1 MFGAAAGFLRLPYP
15 EKVPGA
21 VEPVGEPSF
30 RIETEH
36 EESIM
41 MKPSPLLSLVLL
53 PALCPWGIS
62 GGSDESGDRGAAGKG
77 RFRVVHQGFEAFS
90 KGEFEHA
97 GQNIYVSRGGRIQLI
112 HRWDLNNDGYY
123 EFVFSNT
130 HNVMV
135 GGVDALGYLQTGRGF
150 RSAISPVHR
159 SIALY
164 DLWLQEEK
172 SRDRVVRFPVERPGA
187 VRFHDLDRDGWTD
200 VLFASSGAG
209 DTVSTDSLVY
219 WGDATGYRTLR
230 RVALPTVGARDLAVG
245 DLNRDGYTDIVF
257 ANSGSSKPPKINE
270 GSYIYWGSGDRYG
283 THHRSAVPTRS
294 AVGCA
299 LGDVNGDGHLDLIFA
314 TSEQDGGG
322 LWLYPGSPQGPDLKS
337 PVQVPVPDLQSVRVG
352 EVEGLG
358 GVVLALS
365 RKHLRLFAW
374 DSGRLEEKKTLALGG
389 ARAVLADL
397 DLDRRTDLVVASGDR
412 SAVLWGKSD
421 WSTEE
426 ALWLPT
432 LEATDVAVADLNGD
446 GRPEIAFANQLQ
458 GTHGDLDVDSYV
470 YWGEPWGY
478 GPESRT
484 DLQTFG
490 ATAVAAGDIDR
501 DGRLDLLFGNSGSG
515 IQGGKGEEIYVYWG
529 RPHRGYSPAAMTAY
543 PCVMGMATL
552 MADLDDDDHAE
563 LLVANSGRHY
573 SGEAGASYIYR
584 GGPAGPALQGRLE
597 VPAQEVGSW
606 SVADLNRDGF
616 LDVLACDFDSLAIAW
631 GSATGVSTDPQ
642 RVEGV
647 AKATQNCRLVDYNR
661 DGWLDVLVADV
672 QGLRSRVL
680 LGDGRGFSLDR
691 SAWLEAAYV
700 ANSEF
705 ADLDGDGWLD
715 MMLTRSY
722 NSLDRNDSW
731 VRVYPGGPDGFAP
744 THRFEFATS
753 GAFDL
758 AVADLDR
765 DGDLDIAVSQYASR
779 DRRNLPVYLFWNDG
793 AGRFSSGRRTDLP
806 AESSSGLLAADF
818 DEDGLPDLL
827 VFNHKTT
834 YKEDNHT
841 NESFV
846 YWGSPRGY
854 HTRNRSYLPAHGPHF
869 MQNVDIGNLSSREA
883 AESYLSAP
891 IELTPRS
898 RKLVLSFQA
907 ETPLNSE
914 VSFGVRAAATPDGLA
929 DAGWRELGPGGG
941 FTTGKGDRWLQYR
954 ATLKA
959 GRGHAT
965 PYLTRVAIEAVAS
978 GERRVES
985 EE

>member
-1 MFGAAAGFLRLPYP
+1 
-15 EKVPGA
+15 
-21 VEPVGEPSF
+21 
-30 RIETEH
+30 
-36 EESIM
+36 M
-41 MKPSPLLSLVLL
+41 MKSSVFLSLVVVL
-53 PALCPWGIS
+53 ALCPWRVS
-62 GGSDESGDRGAAGKG
+62 GGSDESGAGGAAGKG
-77 RFRVVHQGFEAFS
+77 RFRVVHEGFETFS

-97 GQNIYVSRGGRIQLI
+97 GQNIYVSRGGRIQFI
-112 HRWDLNNDGYY
+112 HRWDLNNDGYF

-130 HNVMV
+130 HNVML

-172 SRDRVVRFPVERPGA
+172 SRDWVVRFPVERPGA

-200 VLFASSGAG
+200 ILFASSGTG
-209 DTVSTDSLVY
+209 DTVATDSLIY
-219 WGDATGYRTLR
+219 WGGSTGYQTRKQ
-230 RVALPTVGARDLAVG
+230 VGLPTVGARDLAVG

-257 ANSGSSKPPKINE
+257 ANSGSRKPPQVNE
-270 GSYIYWGSGDRYG
+270 GSYIYWGSSDRYG
-283 THHRSAVPTRS
+283 THHRSTVPTRS

-314 TSEQDGGG
+314 TSEPDRGG
-322 LWLYPGSPQGPDLKS
+322 LQLYPGSPQGPDLKAL
-337 PVQVPVPDLQSVRVG
+337 VKVPVPDLQSVRVG
-352 EVEGLG
+352 DVKGLG
-358 GVVLALS
+358 RVVLALS
-365 RKHLRLFAW
+365 KNHLRLFAW
-374 DSGRLEEKKTLALGG
+374 DSGGLVERKTLALGG
-389 ARAVLADL
+389 ARAVPADL
-397 DLDRRTDLVVASGDR
+397 DRDGRTDLVVASGDR
-412 SAVLWGKSD
+412 SAVLWGKSG
-421 WSTEE
+421 WSTDG

-432 LEATDVAVADLNGD
+432 LEATDVTVADLNGD
-446 GRPEIAFANQLQ
+446 GRPEIAFANQRQ
-458 GTHGDLDVDSYV
+458 GTHGDLDVTSYV

-515 IQGGKGEEIYVYWG
+515 IQGGQGEEIYVYWG

-573 SGEAGASYIYR
+573 SGEAGASYIYP
-584 GGPAGPALQGRLE
+584 GGPSGPTLNRLE
-597 VPAQEVGSW
+597 IPAQEVGSW

-616 LDVLACDFDSLAIAW
+616 LDALACDFDSLAIVW
-631 GSATGVSTDPQ
+631 GSSSGVSTAPQ
-642 RVEGV
+642 RIEGV
-647 AKATQNCRLVDYNR
+647 AKASQNCRLVDFNR

-680 LGDGRGFSLDR
+680 LGDRRGFSLDR
-691 SAWLEAAYV
+691 SAWVEAAYA
-700 ANSEF
+700 ANIEF

-722 NSLDRNDSW
+722 NSMDRNDSW
-731 VRVYPGGPDGFAP
+731 IRIYPGGPDGFAR
-744 THRFEFATS
+744 THRSEFPTS

-793 AGRFSSGRRTDLP
+793 AGEFSSGRRTDLP
-806 AESSSGLLAADF
+806 AESASGLLAADF
-818 DEDGLPDLL
+818 DEDGHRDLL

-846 YWGSPRGY
+846 YWGSPRGFN
-854 HTRNRSYLPAHGPHF
+854 TRNRSYLPAHGPHF

-883 AESYLSAP
+883 TESYLSTP
-891 IELTPRS
+891 IAVTRRS
-898 RKLVLSFQA
+898 AKLVLSFQA
-907 ETPLNSE
+907 ETPLGSE
-914 VSFGVRAAATPDGLA
+914 VSFEVRTAETSAGLA
-929 DAGWRELGPGGG
+929 GAGWRELGPGGG
-941 FTTGKGDRWLQYR
+941 FAVGKEDRWLQYR

-959 GRGHAT
+959 GRGYAT
-965 PYLTRVAIEAVAS
+965 PYLTRVSIESAA
-978 GERRVES
+978 R

>member
-1 MFGAAAGFLRLPYP
+1 MR
-15 EKVPGA
+15 
-21 VEPVGEPSF
+21 
-30 RIETEH
+30 
-36 EESIM
+36 
-41 MKPSPLLSLVLL
+41 KPLVMISLVVLL
-53 PALCPWGIS
+53 ALSPPGTA
-62 GGSDESGDRGAAGKG
+62 GGPDESGDTVIAGKG

-97 GQNIYVSRGGRIQLI
+97 GQNIYVSRSGRIQLI

-130 HNVMV
+130 HNVML

-172 SRDRVVRFPVERPGA
+172 SRDWVVRFPVERPSA
-187 VRFHDLDRDGWTD
+187 VQFHDLDRDGSMD
-200 VLFASSGAG
+200 ILFASSGAG

-219 WGDATGYRTLR
+219 WGDPTGYRTRR
-230 RVALPTVGARDLAVG
+230 RVKLPTVGARDLAVG

-257 ANSGSSKPPKINE
+257 ANTGSRKPPKIGE
-270 GSYIYWGSGDRYG
+270 GSYIYWGSSDRYG
-283 THHRSAVPTRS
+283 THHRSVVPTRS
-294 AVGCA
+294 AIGCA
-299 LGDVNGDGHLDLIFA
+299 LGDVNGNGHPDLIFA
-314 TSEQDGGG
+314 TSEQGRGG
-322 LWLYPGSPQGPDLKS
+322 LWLYPGSPEGPDLKS
-337 PVQVPVPDLQSVRVG
+337 VVKVSVPDLQSVRVG
-352 EVEGLG
+352 DVEGLG
-358 GVVLALS
+358 KVVLALS
-365 RKHLRLFAW
+365 KKRLRLFSW
-374 DSGRLEEKKTLALGG
+374 DAEGLVEKKTLALGG
-389 ARAVLADL
+389 ARAVMADL
-397 DLDRRTDLVVASGDR
+397 DRDGRTDLVIASGDR
-412 SAVLWGKSD
+412 SVVLWGKSG
-421 WSTEE
+421 WSTDD
-426 ALWLPT
+426 AVWLPT

-446 GRPEIAFANQLQ
+446 DRPEIAFANQLL
-458 GTHGDLDVDSYV
+458 GTHGDLDVASYV
-470 YWGEPWGY
+470 YWGESWGY

-501 DGRLDLLFGNSGSG
+501 DGRPDLLFGNSGSG

-529 RPHRGYSPAAMTAY
+529 RPHRGYSPAALSAY

-573 SGEAGASYIYR
+573 SGKPGASYIYR
-584 GGPAGPALQGRLE
+584 GGSSGPSLEGRLE
-597 VPAQEVGSW
+597 IPAQEVGSW

-616 LDVLACDFDSLAIAW
+616 LDALACDFDSLAIAW

-642 RVEGV
+642 RVDGV
-647 AKATQNCRLVDYNR
+647 AKASQNCRLVDFNR

-672 QGLRSRVL
+672 QGSRSRVL
-680 LGDGRGFSLDR
+680 LGDGQGFSLDR
-691 SAWLEAAYV
+691 SAWVEAAFV

-722 NSLDRNDSW
+722 NAFDRNDSW
-731 VRVYPGGPDGFAP
+731 IRIYPGSPEGFAQ
-744 THRFEFATS
+744 THRFEFSTA
-753 GAFDL
+753 GAFDM
-758 AVADLDR
+758 AVADLDS
-765 DGDLDIAVSQYASR
+765 DGDLDVAVSQYASR

-793 AGRFSSGRRTDLP
+793 SGQFSSGRRTDLP
-806 AESSSGLLAADF
+806 AESASGLLAADF
-818 DEDGLPDLL
+818 DEDGHRDLL

-834 YKEDNHT
+834 YKEDNHS

-869 MQNVDIGNLSSREA
+869 MQNVDIGNLSSRRAE
-883 AESYLSAP
+883 ESYLSAP
-891 IELTPRS
+891 IEVTARPA
-898 RKLVLSFQA
+898 KLVLSFQA
-907 ETPLNSE
+907 ETPLGSA
-914 VSFGVRAAATPDGLA
+914 VSFAVRTAGTSAALA
-929 DAGWRELGPGGG
+929 QAGWREPGPGGELAVR
-941 FTTGKGDRWLQYR
+941 KEDRWLQYR

-965 PYLTRVAIEAVAS
+965 PYLTRVAVEAVA
-978 GERRVES
+978 E
-985 EE
+985 

>member
-1 MFGAAAGFLRLPYP
+1 
-15 EKVPGA
+15 
-21 VEPVGEPSF
+21 
-30 RIETEH
+30 
-36 EESIM
+36 M
-41 MKPSPLLSLVLL
+41 MKPSVLLSLVVLL
-53 PALCPWGIS
+53 ALLLQGAA
-62 GGSDESGDRGAAGKG
+62 GTLDESGDGAAAAGG
-77 RFRVVHQGFEAFS
+77 GFRVVHEGFEAFS
-90 KGEFEHA
+90 RGEFEHA

-130 HNVMV
+130 HNVML
-135 GGVDALGYLQTGRGF
+135 GGVDALGYLQTARGF
-150 RSAISPVHR
+150 RSAVSPVHR

-187 VRFHDLDRDGWTD
+187 VQFHDLDRDGWTD
-200 VLFASSGAG
+200 ILFASSGAG

-230 RVALPTVGARDLAVG
+230 RVELPTVGARDLAVG

-257 ANSGSSKPPKINE
+257 ANSGSRKPLKTGE
-270 GSYIYWGSGDRYG
+270 GSYIYWGSSDRYG
-283 THHRSAVPTRS
+283 IHHRSVVPTRS
-294 AVGCA
+294 AIGCA
-299 LGDVNGDGHLDLIFA
+299 LGDLNGDGHLDLIFA
-314 TSEQDGGG
+314 TSEQGRGG
-322 LWLYPGSPQGPDLKS
+322 LWFFAGSPEGPDLEAVVK
-337 PVQVPVPDLQSVRVG
+337 VPVDDLQSVRVG
-352 EVEGLG
+352 SGDGLG
-358 GVVLALS
+358 RVVLALS
-365 RKHLRLFAW
+365 KKSLRLFAW
-374 DSGRLEEKKTLALGG
+374 DSGSLVEKKTVSLGG
-389 ARAVLADL
+389 ARAVMADL
-397 DLDRRTDLVVASGDR
+397 DQDRRADLVVASGDR
-412 SAVLWGKSD
+412 SAVLWGKSG
-421 WSTEE
+421 WSPDS

-432 LEATDVAVADLNGD
+432 LAATDVTVADLNGD
-446 GRPEIAFANQLQ
+446 DRPDIAFANQLQ
-458 GTHGDLDVDSYV
+458 GTHGDLDVASYV
-470 YWGEPWGY
+470 YWGESWGY

-501 DGRLDLLFGNSGSG
+501 DGRPDLLFGNSGSG

-573 SGEAGASYIYR
+573 SGKPGASYIYR
-584 GGPAGPALQGRLE
+584 GGSSGPALEGRLDI
-597 VPAQEVGSW
+597 PAQEVGSW

-616 LDVLACDFDSLAIAW
+616 LDALACDFDTLAIAW
-631 GSATGVSTDPQ
+631 GSAAGFSTDPQ

-647 AKATQNCRLVDYNR
+647 AKATQNCRLVDFNR

-672 QGLRSRVL
+672 QGARSRVL
-680 LGDGRGFSLDR
+680 LGDGQGFSLDR
-691 SAWLEAAYV
+691 SAWVEAAFV

-722 NSLDRNDSW
+722 NSFDRNDSW
-731 VRVYPGGPDGFAP
+731 IRIYPGGPEGFAQ
-744 THRFEFATS
+744 THRFEFATA
-753 GAFDL
+753 GAFDM
-758 AVADLDR
+758 AVADLDS

-793 AGRFSSGRRTDLP
+793 GGRFSSGRRTDLP

-818 DEDGLPDLL
+818 DEDGHPDLL

-834 YKEDNHT
+834 YKEDNHS

-846 YWGSPRGY
+846 YWGSPQGY

-869 MQNVDIGNLSSREA
+869 MQNVDIGNLSSRRAE
-883 AESYLSAP
+883 ESYLSVP
-891 IELTPRS
+891 IEVTPRPA
-898 RKLVLSFQA
+898 KLVLSFQA
-907 ETPLNSE
+907 DTPLGSK
-914 VSFGVRAAATPDGLA
+914 VSVAVRTAGTSAELAKAA
-929 DAGWRELGPGGG
+929 WREPGPGGE
-941 FTTGKGDRWLQYR
+941 FTVPKEDRWLQYR

-965 PYLTRVAIEAVAS
+965 PYLTRVAIEAV
-978 GERRVES
+978 GE
-985 EE
+985 

>member
-1 MFGAAAGFLRLPYP
+1 MGSIREPSYGIELEREVQVMTKSTFLPGLVVVLLALFLQGADGSGDADAAGN
-15 EKVPGA
+15 
-21 VEPVGEPSF
+21 
-30 RIETEH
+30 
-36 EESIM
+36 
-41 MKPSPLLSLVLL
+41 
-53 PALCPWGIS
+53 
-62 GGSDESGDRGAAGKG
+62 G
-77 RFRVVHQGFEAFS
+77 RFQVVHQGFEAFS
-90 KGEFEHA
+90 RGEFEHA

-112 HRWDLNNDGYY
+112 HRWDLNNDGFY

-172 SRDRVVRFPVERPGA
+172 SRDWVVRFPVERPAA

-200 VLFASSGAG
+200 ILFASSGAG

-219 WGDATGYRTLR
+219 WGDATGYRTRR

-245 DLNRDGYTDIVF
+245 DLNGDGYTEIVF
-257 ANSGSSKPPKINE
+257 ANSGSRKPSQDEE

-283 THHRSAVPTRS
+283 THHRSLAPTRS
-294 AVGCA
+294 AIGCA
-299 LGDVNGDGHLDLIFA
+299 LGDVNGNGHPDLIFA
-314 TSEQDGGG
+314 TAEQGGGG
-322 LWLYPGSPQGPDLKS
+322 LWFFPGSPEGPDLEAVVK
-337 PVQVPVPDLQSVRVG
+337 VPVNNLQSVRVG
-352 EVEGLG
+352 DLEGLG
-358 GVVLALS
+358 RVVLALS
-365 RKHLRLFAW
+365 KKHLRLFAW
-374 DSGRLEEKKTLALGG
+374 ASGSLVEKKAIPLGG
-389 ARAVLADL
+389 ARAVAADL
-397 DLDRRTDLVVASGDR
+397 DGDGRTDLVVAGGDR
-412 SAVLWGKSD
+412 SAILWGKSG
-421 WSTEE
+421 WSTDG

-458 GTHGDLDVDSYV
+458 GTHGDLDVASYV

-478 GPESRT
+478 GPASRT

-501 DGRLDLLFGNSGSG
+501 DGRLDLVFGNSGSG
-515 IQGGKGEEIYVYWG
+515 IQGGRDEEIYVYWG

-573 SGEAGASYIYR
+573 SGQPGASYVYR
-584 GGPAGPALQGRLE
+584 GGPAGPALEDRLE
-597 VPAQEVGSW
+597 IPAQEVGSW

-616 LDVLACDFDSLAIAW
+616 LDALACDFDSLAIAW
-631 GSATGVSTDPQ
+631 GSAEGVSTDPQ

-647 AKATQNCRLVDYNR
+647 AKASQNCRLLDFNR

-672 QGLRSRVL
+672 QGERSRVL
-680 LGDGRGFSLDR
+680 LGDGRGFSLER
-691 SAWLEAAYV
+691 SAWVEAAYV

-722 NSLDRNDSW
+722 NAFDRNDSW
-731 VRVYPGGPDGFAP
+731 LRIYPGGPDGFAQ
-744 THRFEFATS
+744 THRFEFPTS
-753 GAFDL
+753 GAFDV

-793 AGRFSSGRRTDLP
+793 AGHFSSGRRTDLP
-806 AESSSGLLAADF
+806 AESASGLLAADF
-818 DEDGLPDLL
+818 DEDGHPDLL

-834 YKEDNHT
+834 YKEDNHS

-846 YWGSPRGY
+846 YWGSERGY

-869 MQNVDIGNLSSREA
+869 MQNVDIGNLSSRKA
-883 AESYLSAP
+883 GESYHSVP
-891 IELTPRS
+891 IELNPKPAR
-898 RKLVLSFQA
+898 LALSFQA
-907 ETPLNSE
+907 ETPRDSE
-914 VSFGVRAAATPDGLA
+914 VSLAVRTAATSAGLA
-929 DAGWRELGPGGG
+929 QAGWREPGPGGE
-941 FTTGKGDRWLQYR
+941 FAVREKDRWLQYR

-965 PYLTRVAIEAVAS
+965 PYLTGVT
-978 GERRVES
+978 VES
-985 EE
+985 VGE

>member
-1 MFGAAAGFLRLPYP
+1 MR
-15 EKVPGA
+15 
-21 VEPVGEPSF
+21 
-30 RIETEH
+30 
-36 EESIM
+36 
-41 MKPSPLLSLVLL
+41 KPLVMISLVVLL
-53 PALCPWGIS
+53 ALSPPGTA
-62 GGSDESGDRGAAGKG
+62 GGSDESGDTVIAGKG

-97 GQNIYVSRGGRIQLI
+97 GQNIYVSRSGRIQLI

-130 HNVMV
+130 HNVML

-172 SRDRVVRFPVERPGA
+172 SRDWVVRFPVERPSA
-187 VRFHDLDRDGWTD
+187 VQFHDLDRDGSMD
-200 VLFASSGAG
+200 ILFASSGAG

-219 WGDATGYRTLR
+219 WGDPTGYRTRR
-230 RVALPTVGARDLAVG
+230 RVKLPTVGARDLAVG

-257 ANSGSSKPPKINE
+257 ANTGSRKPPKIGE
-270 GSYIYWGSGDRYG
+270 GSYIYWGSSDRYG
-283 THHRSAVPTRS
+283 THHRSVVPTRS
-294 AVGCA
+294 AIGCA
-299 LGDVNGDGHLDLIFA
+299 LGDVNGDGHPDLIFA
-314 TSEQDGGG
+314 TSEQGRGG
-322 LWLYPGSPQGPDLKS
+322 LWLYPGSPEGPDLESVVKVS
-337 PVQVPVPDLQSVRVG
+337 VPDLQSVRVG
-352 EVEGLG
+352 DVEGLG
-358 GVVLALS
+358 KVVLALS
-365 RKHLRLFAW
+365 KKRLRLFSW
-374 DSGRLEEKKTLALGG
+374 DAGGLVEKKTLALGG
-389 ARAVLADL
+389 ARAVMADL
-397 DLDRRTDLVVASGDR
+397 DRDGRTDLVIASGDR
-412 SAVLWGKSD
+412 SVVLWGKSG
-421 WSTEE
+421 WSTDD
-426 ALWLPT
+426 AVWLPT

-446 GRPEIAFANQLQ
+446 DRPEIAFANQLL
-458 GTHGDLDVDSYV
+458 GTHGDLDVASYV
-470 YWGEPWGY
+470 YWGESWGY

-501 DGRLDLLFGNSGSG
+501 DGRPDLLFGNSGSG

-529 RPHRGYSPAAMTAY
+529 RPHRGYSPAALSAY

-573 SGEAGASYIYR
+573 SGKPGASYIYR
-584 GGPAGPALQGRLE
+584 GGSSGPSLEGRLE
-597 VPAQEVGSW
+597 IPAQEVGSW

-616 LDVLACDFDSLAIAW
+616 LDALACDFDSLAIAW

-642 RVEGV
+642 RVDGV
-647 AKATQNCRLVDYNR
+647 AKASQNCRLVDFNR

-672 QGLRSRVL
+672 QGSRSRVL
-680 LGDGRGFSLDR
+680 LGDGQGFSLDR
-691 SAWLEAAYV
+691 SAWVEAAFV

-722 NSLDRNDSW
+722 NAFDRNDSW
-731 VRVYPGGPDGFAP
+731 IRIYPGSPEGFAQ
-744 THRFEFATS
+744 THRFEFSTA
-753 GAFDL
+753 GAFDM
-758 AVADLDR
+758 AVADLDS
-765 DGDLDIAVSQYASR
+765 DGDLDVAVSQYASR

-793 AGRFSSGRRTDLP
+793 SGQFSSGRRTDLP

-818 DEDGLPDLL
+818 DEDGHRDLL

-834 YKEDNHT
+834 YKEDNHS

-869 MQNVDIGNLSSREA
+869 MQNVDIGNLSSRRA
-883 AESYLSAP
+883 DESYLSAP
-891 IELTPRS
+891 IEVTARPAT
-898 RKLVLSFQA
+898 LVLSFQA
-907 ETPLNSE
+907 ETPLGSA
-914 VSFGVRAAATPDGLA
+914 VSFAVRTAGTSAALA
-929 DAGWRELGPGGG
+929 QAGWREPGPGGELAVR
-941 FTTGKGDRWLQYR
+941 KEDRWLQYR

-959 GRGHAT
+959 GRGYAT
-965 PYLTRVAIEAVAS
+965 PYLTRVAVEAVA
-978 GERRVES
+978 E
-985 EE
+985 

>member
-1 MFGAAAGFLRLPYP
+1 
-15 EKVPGA
+15 
-21 VEPVGEPSF
+21 
-30 RIETEH
+30 
-36 EESIM
+36 M
-41 MKPSPLLSLVLL
+41 MKPSVLLSLVVLL
-53 PALCPWGIS
+53 AFLLQGAA
-62 GGSDESGDRGAAGKG
+62 GTLDESGDGAAAAGG
-77 RFRVVHQGFEAFS
+77 GFRVVHEGFEAFS
-90 KGEFEHA
+90 RGEFEHA

-130 HNVMV
+130 HNVML
-135 GGVDALGYLQTGRGF
+135 GGVDALGYLQTARGF
-150 RSAISPVHR
+150 RSAVSPVHR

-187 VRFHDLDRDGWTD
+187 VQFHDLDRDGWTD
-200 VLFASSGAG
+200 ILFASSGAG

-230 RVALPTVGARDLAVG
+230 RVELPTVGARDLAVG

-257 ANSGSSKPPKINE
+257 ANSGSRKPLNTGE
-270 GSYIYWGSGDRYG
+270 GSYIYWGSSDRYG
-283 THHRSAVPTRS
+283 IHHRSVVPTRS
-294 AVGCA
+294 AIGCA
-299 LGDVNGDGHLDLIFA
+299 LGDLNGDGHLDLIFA
-314 TSEQDGGG
+314 TSEQGRGG
-322 LWLYPGSPQGPDLKS
+322 LWFFPGSPEGPDLEAVVK
-337 PVQVPVPDLQSVRVG
+337 VPVDDLQSVRVG
-352 EVEGLG
+352 SADGLG
-358 GVVLALS
+358 RVVLALS
-365 RKHLRLFAW
+365 KKSLRLFAW
-374 DSGRLEEKKTLALGG
+374 DSGSLVEKKTVSLGG
-389 ARAVLADL
+389 ARAVMADL
-397 DLDRRTDLVVASGDR
+397 DQDRRADLVVASGDR
-412 SAVLWGKSD
+412 SAVLWGKSG
-421 WSTEE
+421 WSTDG

-432 LEATDVAVADLNGD
+432 LEATDVTVADLNGD
-446 GRPEIAFANQLQ
+446 DRPDIAFANQLQ
-458 GTHGDLDVDSYV
+458 GTHGDLDVASYV
-470 YWGEPWGY
+470 YWGESWGY

-490 ATAVAAGDIDR
+490 ATAVAVGDIDR
-501 DGRLDLLFGNSGSG
+501 DGRPDLLFGNSGSG

-573 SGEAGASYIYR
+573 SGKPGASYIYR
-584 GGPAGPALQGRLE
+584 GGSSGPALEGRLDIS
-597 VPAQEVGSW
+597 AQEVGSW

-616 LDVLACDFDSLAIAW
+616 LDALACDFDTLAIAW
-631 GSATGVSTDPQ
+631 GSAAGFSTDPQ

-647 AKATQNCRLVDYNR
+647 AKATQNCRLVDFNR

-672 QGLRSRVL
+672 QGARSRVL

-691 SAWLEAAYV
+691 SAWVEAAFV

-722 NSLDRNDSW
+722 NSFDRNDSW
-731 VRVYPGGPDGFAP
+731 IRIYPGGPEGFAQ
-744 THRFEFATS
+744 THRFEFATA
-753 GAFDL
+753 GAFDM
-758 AVADLDR
+758 AVADLDS

-793 AGRFSSGRRTDLP
+793 GGRFSSGRRTDLP

-818 DEDGLPDLL
+818 DEDGHPDLL

-834 YKEDNHT
+834 YKEDNHS

-846 YWGSPRGY
+846 YWGSSQGY

-869 MQNVDIGNLSSREA
+869 MQNVDIGNLSSRRAE
-883 AESYLSAP
+883 ESYLSVP
-891 IELTPRS
+891 IEVTPRPA
-898 RKLVLSFQA
+898 KLVLSFQA
-907 ETPLNSE
+907 NTPLGSK
-914 VSFGVRAAATPDGLA
+914 VSFAVRTAGSSAELAKAA
-929 DAGWRELGPGGG
+929 WREPGPGGE
-941 FTTGKGDRWLQYR
+941 FAVRKDDRWLQYR

-965 PYLTRVAIEAVAS
+965 PYLTRVAVEAV
-978 GERRVES
+978 GE
-985 EE
+985 

>member
-1 MFGAAAGFLRLPYP
+1 
-15 EKVPGA
+15 
-21 VEPVGEPSF
+21 
-30 RIETEH
+30 
-36 EESIM
+36 M
-41 MKPSPLLSLVLL
+41 MKPLVMISLVVLL
-53 PALCPWGIS
+53 ALSPRGTA
-62 GGSDESGDRGAAGKG
+62 GGPDESGDTVIAGKG
-77 RFRVVHQGFEAFS
+77 LFKVVHQGFEAFS

-130 HNVMV
+130 HNVML

-172 SRDRVVRFPVERPGA
+172 SRDWVVRFPVERPSA
-187 VRFHDLDRDGWTD
+187 VQFHDLDRDGSMD
-200 VLFASSGAG
+200 ILFASSGAG
-209 DTVSTDSLVY
+209 DTVSTDSLIY
-219 WGDATGYRTLR
+219 WGDPTGYRTRR
-230 RVALPTVGARDLAVG
+230 RVELPTVGARDLAVG

-257 ANSGSSKPPKINE
+257 ANSGSRKPPKINE

-283 THHRSAVPTRS
+283 THHRSVVPTRS
-294 AVGCA
+294 AIGCA
-299 LGDVNGDGHLDLIFA
+299 LGEVNGDGHPDLIFA
-314 TSEQDGGG
+314 TSEQGRGG
-322 LWLYPGSPQGPDLKS
+322 LWFYPGSPEGPDLEAVVKVS
-337 PVQVPVPDLQSVRVG
+337 VPDLQSVRVG
-352 EVEGLG
+352 DVDGLG
-358 GVVLALS
+358 KVVLALS
-365 RKHLRLFAW
+365 KKRLRLFSW
-374 DSGRLEEKKTLALGG
+374 DAGGLVEKKTLALGG
-389 ARAVLADL
+389 ARAVMADL
-397 DLDRRTDLVVASGDR
+397 DRDGRTDLVIASGDR
-412 SAVLWGKSD
+412 SVVLWGKSG
-421 WSTEE
+421 WSTDA

-432 LEATDVAVADLNGD
+432 LKATDVAVADLNGD
-446 GRPEIAFANQLQ
+446 DRPEIAFANQLQ
-458 GTHGDLDVDSYV
+458 GTHGDLDVASYV
-470 YWGEPWGY
+470 YWGESWGY
-478 GPESRT
+478 GTESRT

-501 DGRLDLLFGNSGSG
+501 DGRSDLLFGNSGSG

-529 RPHRGYSPAAMTAY
+529 RPHRGYNPAAMTAY

-573 SGEAGASYIYR
+573 SGKPGASYIYR
-584 GGPAGPALQGRLE
+584 GGSSGPSLEGRLE
-597 VPAQEVGSW
+597 IPAQEVGSW

-616 LDVLACDFDSLAIAW
+616 LDALACDFDSLAIAW

-642 RVEGV
+642 RVDGV
-647 AKATQNCRLVDYNR
+647 AKASQNCRLVDFNR

-672 QGLRSRVL
+672 QGSRSRVL
-680 LGDGRGFSLDR
+680 LGDGQGFSLDR
-691 SAWLEAAYV
+691 SAWVEAAFV

-722 NSLDRNDSW
+722 NSFDRNDSW
-731 VRVYPGGPDGFAP
+731 IRIYPGSPDGFAQ
-744 THRFEFATS
+744 THRFEFPTA
-753 GAFDL
+753 GAFDM
-758 AVADLDR
+758 AVADLDS
-765 DGDLDIAVSQYASR
+765 DGDLDVAVSQYASR

-793 AGRFSSGRRTDLP
+793 SGQFSSGRRTDLP

-818 DEDGLPDLL
+818 DEDGHRDLL

-834 YKEDNHT
+834 YKEDNHS

-869 MQNVDIGNLSSREA
+869 MQNVDIGNLSSRKA
-883 AESYLSAP
+883 GESYLSVP
-891 IELTPRS
+891 IELSPKPAT
-898 RKLVLSFQA
+898 LVLSFQA
-907 ETPLNSE
+907 ETPLDSE
-914 VSFGVRAAATPDGLA
+914 VSFAVRTAGTSAALA
-929 DAGWRELGPGGG
+929 QAGWREPGPGGELAVR
-941 FTTGKGDRWLQYR
+941 KEDRWLQYR

-965 PYLTRVAIEAVAS
+965 PYLTRVAVEAVA
-978 GERRVES
+978 E
-985 EE
+985 

>member
-1 MFGAAAGFLRLPYP
+1 
-15 EKVPGA
+15 
-21 VEPVGEPSF
+21 
-30 RIETEH
+30 
-36 EESIM
+36 M
-41 MKPSPLLSLVLL
+41 MKPSVLLSLVVLL
-53 PALCPWGIS
+53 ALLLQGAA
-62 GGSDESGDRGAAGKG
+62 GTLDESGDGAAAAGG
-77 RFRVVHQGFEAFS
+77 RFRVVHEGFEAFS
-90 KGEFEHA
+90 GGEFEHA

-130 HNVMV
+130 HNVML
-135 GGVDALGYLQTGRGF
+135 GGVDALGYLQTARGF
-150 RSAISPVHR
+150 RSAVSPVHR

-187 VRFHDLDRDGWTD
+187 VQFHDLDRDGWTD
-200 VLFASSGAG
+200 ILFASSGAG

-230 RVALPTVGARDLAVG
+230 RVELPTVGARDLAVG

-257 ANSGSSKPPKINE
+257 ANSGSRKPLSTGE
-270 GSYIYWGSGDRYG
+270 GSYIYWGSSDRYG
-283 THHRSAVPTRS
+283 IHHRSVVPTRS
-294 AVGCA
+294 AIGCA
-299 LGDVNGDGHLDLIFA
+299 LGDLNGDGHLDLIFA
-314 TSEQDGGG
+314 TSEQGRGG
-322 LWLYPGSPQGPDLKS
+322 LWFFPGSPEGPDLEAVVK
-337 PVQVPVPDLQSVRVG
+337 VPVDDLQSVRVG
-352 EVEGLG
+352 SADGLG
-358 GVVLALS
+358 RVVLALS
-365 RKHLRLFAW
+365 KKSLRLFAW
-374 DSGRLEEKKTLALGG
+374 DSGSLVEKKTVSLGG
-389 ARAVLADL
+389 ARAVMADL
-397 DLDRRTDLVVASGDR
+397 DQDRRADLVVASGDR
-412 SAVLWGKSD
+412 SAVLWGKSG
-421 WSTEE
+421 WSTDG

-432 LEATDVAVADLNGD
+432 LEATDVTVADLNGD
-446 GRPEIAFANQLQ
+446 DRPDIAFANQLQ
-458 GTHGDLDVDSYV
+458 GTHGDLDVASYV
-470 YWGEPWGY
+470 YWGESWGY

-490 ATAVAAGDIDR
+490 ATAVAVGDIDR
-501 DGRLDLLFGNSGSG
+501 DGRPDLLFGNSGSG

-573 SGEAGASYIYR
+573 SGKPGASYIYR
-584 GGPAGPALQGRLE
+584 GGSSGPALEGRLDIS
-597 VPAQEVGSW
+597 AQEVGSW

-616 LDVLACDFDSLAIAW
+616 LDALACDFDTLAIAW
-631 GSATGVSTDPQ
+631 GSAAGFSTDPQ

-647 AKATQNCRLVDYNR
+647 AKTTQNCRLVDFNR

-672 QGLRSRVL
+672 QGVRSRVL
-680 LGDGRGFSLDR
+680 LGDGQGFSLDR
-691 SAWLEAAYV
+691 SAWVEAAFV

-722 NSLDRNDSW
+722 NSFDRNDSW
-731 VRVYPGGPDGFAP
+731 IRIYPGGPEGFAQ
-744 THRFEFATS
+744 THRFEFATA
-753 GAFDL
+753 GAFDM
-758 AVADLDR
+758 AVADLDS

-793 AGRFSSGRRTDLP
+793 GGRFSSGRRTDLP

-818 DEDGLPDLL
+818 DEDGHPDLL

-834 YKEDNHT
+834 YKEDNHS

-846 YWGSPRGY
+846 YWGSAQGY

-869 MQNVDIGNLSSREA
+869 MQNVDIGNLSSRRAE
-883 AESYLSAP
+883 ESYLSVP
-891 IELTPRS
+891 IEVPPRS
-898 RKLVLSFQA
+898 ARLVLSFQA
-907 ETPLNSE
+907 DTPLGSR
-914 VSFGVRAAATPDGLA
+914 VSVAVRTAGTSAELAKAAWRKPGP
-929 DAGWRELGPGGG
+929 AGEFAVR
-941 FTTGKGDRWLQYR
+941 KDDRWLQYR

-965 PYLTRVAIEAVAS
+965 PYLTRVAVEAV
-978 GERRVES
+978 GE
-985 EE
+985 

>member
-1 MFGAAAGFLRLPYP
+1 MTKPTVLPGL
-15 EKVPGA
+15 VVVLLA
-21 VEPVGEPSF
+21 
-30 RIETEH
+30 
-36 EESIM
+36 
-41 MKPSPLLSLVLL
+41 LSLQGT
-53 PALCPWGIS
+53 AGGANES
-62 GGSDESGDRGAAGKG
+62 GGGALPGEG
-77 RFRVVHQGFEAFS
+77 RFRVVHEGFEAFS
-90 KGEFEHA
+90 RGEFEHA

-130 HNVMV
+130 HNVML

-187 VRFHDLDRDGWTD
+187 VQFQDLDRDGWTD
-200 VLFASSGAG
+200 ILFASSGAG

-230 RVALPTVGARDLAVG
+230 RVELPTVGARDLAVG
-245 DLNRDGYTDIVF
+245 DLNGDGYTDIVF
-257 ANSGSSKPPKINE
+257 ANSGSRKPPKTGE
-270 GSYIYWGSGDRYG
+270 GSYIYWGSSDRYG
-283 THHRSAVPTRS
+283 IHHRSVVPTRS

-299 LGDVNGDGHLDLIFA
+299 LGDLNGDGHPDLIFA
-314 TSEQDGGG
+314 TSEQGGGG
-322 LWLYPGSPQGPDLKS
+322 LWFFAGSPEGPDLEAVVK
-337 PVQVPVPDLQSVRVG
+337 VPVDDLKSVRIG
-352 EVEGLG
+352 NAEGLG
-358 GVVLALS
+358 RVVLALS
-365 RKHLRLFAW
+365 GKSLRLFAW
-374 DSGRLEEKKTLALGG
+374 DSGSLVEKKAIPLGG
-389 ARAVLADL
+389 SRAVMADL
-397 DLDRRTDLVVASGDR
+397 DQDRRADLVVASGDR
-412 SAVLWGKSD
+412 SAVLWGKSG
-421 WSTEE
+421 WSIDE

-446 GRPEIAFANQLQ
+446 DRPDVAFANQLQ
-458 GTHGDLDVDSYV
+458 GSHGDLDVSSYV
-470 YWGEPWGY
+470 YWGESWGY

-515 IQGGKGEEIYVYWG
+515 IQGGRGEEIYVYWG

-552 MADLDDDDHAE
+552 MADLDDDDHPE

-573 SGEAGASYIYR
+573 SGKPGASYIYR
-584 GGPAGPALQGRLE
+584 GGSAGPALEGRLDI
-597 VPAQEVGSW
+597 PAQEVGSW

-616 LDVLACDFDSLAIAW
+616 LDALACDFDTLAIAW
-631 GSATGVSTDPQ
+631 GSAAGFSTDPQ

-647 AKATQNCRLVDYNR
+647 AKATQNCRLVDFNR

-672 QGLRSRVL
+672 QGARSRVL
-680 LGDGRGFSLDR
+680 LGDGQGFSLDR
-691 SAWLEAAYV
+691 SAWVEAAFV

-722 NSLDRNDSW
+722 NSFDRNDSW
-731 VRVYPGGPDGFAP
+731 IRIYPGGPEGFAQ
-744 THRFEFATS
+744 THRFEFATA
-753 GAFDL
+753 GAFDM
-758 AVADLDR
+758 AVADLDS

-793 AGRFSSGRRTDLP
+793 GGRFSSGRRTDLP

-818 DEDGLPDLL
+818 DEDGHPDLL

-834 YKEDNHT
+834 YKEDNHS

-846 YWGSPRGY
+846 YWGSPQGY

-869 MQNVDIGNLSSREA
+869 MQNVDIGNLSSRRAE
-883 AESYLSAP
+883 ESYLSVP
-891 IELTPRS
+891 IEVTPRPA
-898 RKLVLSFQA
+898 KLALSFQA
-907 ETPLNSE
+907 ETPLGSK
-914 VSFGVRAAATPDGLA
+914 VSFAVRTAGSSAELAKAA
-929 DAGWRELGPGGG
+929 WREPGPGGE
-941 FTTGKGDRWLQYR
+941 FAVRKDDRWLQYR
-954 ATLKA
+954 ATLEA

-965 PYLTRVAIEAVAS
+965 PYLTRVAVEAV
-978 GERRVES
+978 GE
-985 EE
+985 

>member
-1 MFGAAAGFLRLPYP
+1 
-15 EKVPGA
+15 
-21 VEPVGEPSF
+21 
-30 RIETEH
+30 
-36 EESIM
+36 M
-41 MKPSPLLSLVLL
+41 MKPLVMLSLVVLL
-53 PALCPWGIS
+53 AVSPRGMA
-62 GGSDESGDRGAAGKG
+62 GGPDESGDTGAAGNGGFK
-77 RFRVVHQGFEAFS
+77 VVHQGFEAFS
-90 KGEFEHA
+90 KGEFENA
-97 GQNIYVSRGGRIQLI
+97 GQNIYVSRGGRVQLI

-135 GGVDALGYLQTGRGF
+135 GGVDALGYLQTRRGF

-172 SRDRVVRFPVERPGA
+172 SRDWVVRFPVERPAA
-187 VRFHDLDRDGWTD
+187 VQFHDLDRDGSTD
-200 VLFASSGAG
+200 ILFASSGAG
-209 DTVSTDSLVY
+209 DTVSTDSLIY
-219 WGDATGYRTLR
+219 WGDPTGYRTRR
-230 RVALPTVGARDLAVG
+230 RVGLPTVGARDLAVG

-257 ANSGSSKPPKINE
+257 ANSGSRKPPKINE

-283 THHRSAVPTRS
+283 THHRSVVPTRS
-294 AVGCA
+294 AIGCA
-299 LGDVNGDGHLDLIFA
+299 LGEVNGDDYPDLIFA
-314 TSEQDGGG
+314 TSEQGRGE
-322 LWLYPGSPQGPDLKS
+322 LWFYPGSPEGPDLEAVVKVS
-337 PVQVPVPDLQSVRVG
+337 VSELQSVRVG
-352 EVEGLG
+352 DVEGLG
-358 GVVLALS
+358 RVVLALS
-365 RKHLRLFAW
+365 KKHLRLFSW
-374 DSGRLEEKKTLALGG
+374 DAGGLVEKRTLALGG

-397 DLDRRTDLVVASGDR
+397 DRDGRTDLVVASGDR
-412 SAVLWGKSD
+412 SAVLWGKSG
-421 WSTEE
+421 WSTDV

-446 GRPEIAFANQLQ
+446 GRSEIVFANQLQ
-458 GTHGDLDVDSYV
+458 GTHGDLDIASYV

-478 GPESRT
+478 GPDSRT

-501 DGRLDLLFGNSGSG
+501 DGRPDLLFGNSGSG

-529 RPHRGYSPAAMTAY
+529 RPHRGYGPAAMTAY

-573 SGEAGASYIYR
+573 SGQAGASYIYR
-584 GGPAGPALQGRLE
+584 GGPAGPALEDRLE

-631 GSATGVSTDPQ
+631 GSAAGVSTDPQ

-647 AKATQNCRLVDYNR
+647 AKSSQNCRLVDFNR
-661 DGWLDVLVADV
+661 DGRLDVLVADV
-672 QGLRSRVL
+672 QGSRSRVL

-691 SAWLEAAYV
+691 SAWVEAAYV

-722 NSLDRNDSW
+722 NSFDRNDSW
-731 VRVYPGGPDGFAP
+731 IRIYPGSAEGFAQ
-744 THRFEFATS
+744 THRFEFLTA
-753 GAFDL
+753 GAFDM

-793 AGRFSSGRRTDLP
+793 AGQFSSERRTDLP

-818 DEDGLPDLL
+818 DEDGHPDLL

-834 YKEDNHT
+834 YKEDNHS

-869 MQNVDIGNLSSREA
+869 MQNVDIGNLSSRKA
-883 AESYLSAP
+883 GESYRSVP
-891 IELTPRS
+891 IELTARPA
-898 RKLVLSFQA
+898 KLVLSFQA
-907 ETPLNSE
+907 ETPLGSE
-914 VSFGVRAAATPDGLA
+914 VRFEVRTASTSAALA
-929 DAGWRELGPGGG
+929 QASWRELGPGGEL
-941 FTTGKGDRWLQYR
+941 TVRKEDRWLQYR

-959 GRGHAT
+959 GRGYAT
-965 PYLTRVAIEAVAS
+965 PYLTRVAVEAVAS
-978 GERRVES
+978 GE
-985 EE
+985 

>member
-1 MFGAAAGFLRLPYP
+1 
-15 EKVPGA
+15 
-21 VEPVGEPSF
+21 
-30 RIETEH
+30 
-36 EESIM
+36 M
-41 MKPSPLLSLVLL
+41 MKPSVLLSLVVLL
-53 PALCPWGIS
+53 ALLLQGAA
-62 GGSDESGDRGAAGKG
+62 GKLDESGDGGAAADG
-77 RFRVVHQGFEAFS
+77 RFRVVHEGFEAFS
-90 KGEFEHA
+90 RGGFEHA

-130 HNVMV
+130 HNVML
-135 GGVDALGYLQTGRGF
+135 GGVDALGYLQTARGF

-187 VRFHDLDRDGWTD
+187 VQFHDLDRDGWTD
-200 VLFASSGAG
+200 ILFASSGAG

-230 RVALPTVGARDLAVG
+230 RVELPTVGARDLAVG

-257 ANSGSSKPPKINE
+257 ANSGSQKPPKTGE
-270 GSYIYWGSGDRYG
+270 GSYIYWGSSDRYG
-283 THHRSAVPTRS
+283 THRRSVVPTRS
-294 AVGCA
+294 AIGCS
-299 LGDVNGDGHLDLIFA
+299 LGELNGDGHPDLIFA
-314 TSEQDGGG
+314 TSEQGRGG
-322 LWLYPGSPQGPDLKS
+322 LWFFPGSPEGPDLEA
-337 PVQVPVPDLQSVRVG
+337 PVKVPVDDLQSVRVG
-352 EVEGLG
+352 NVEGLG
-358 GVVLALS
+358 RVVLALS
-365 RKHLRLFAW
+365 RKSLRLFAW
-374 DSGRLEEKKTLALGG
+374 DSGSLAEKKTIPLGG
-389 ARAVLADL
+389 SRAVMADL
-397 DLDRRTDLVVASGDR
+397 DQDQRADLVVAGGDR

-421 WSTEE
+421 WSTDS

-432 LEATDVAVADLNGD
+432 LAATDVVVADLNGD
-446 GRPEIAFANQLQ
+446 DRPEIAFANQFQ
-458 GTHGDLDVDSYV
+458 GSHGDLDVSSYV
-470 YWGEPWGY
+470 YWGESWGY

-515 IQGGKGEEIYVYWG
+515 IQGGRGEEVYVYWG

-573 SGEAGASYIYR
+573 SGQPGASYIYR
-584 GGPAGPALQGRLE
+584 GGSSGPALEGRLE
-597 VPAQEVGSW
+597 IPAQEVGSW

-616 LDVLACDFDSLAIAW
+616 LDALACDFDSLAIAW
-631 GSATGVSTDPQ
+631 GSAAGFSTDPQ

-647 AKATQNCRLVDYNR
+647 AKASQNCRLVDFNR

-672 QGLRSRVL
+672 QGSRSRVL
-680 LGDGRGFSLDR
+680 LGGGQGFSPDR
-691 SAWLEAAYV
+691 SAWVEVAFV

-722 NSLDRNDSW
+722 NAFDRNDSW
-731 VRVYPGGPDGFAP
+731 IRIYPGGPEGFAQ
-744 THRFEFATS
+744 THRFEFATA
-753 GAFDL
+753 GAFDM
-758 AVADLDR
+758 AVADLDS

-793 AGRFSSGRRTDLP
+793 GGRFSSGRRTDLP

-818 DEDGLPDLL
+818 DEDGHPDLL

-834 YKEDNHT
+834 YKEDNHS

-869 MQNVDIGNLSSREA
+869 MQNVDIGNLSSRRAE
-883 AESYLSAP
+883 ESYLSVP
-891 IELTPRS
+891 IEVTPRPA
-898 RKLVLSFQA
+898 KLVLSFQA
-907 ETPLNSE
+907 ETPLGSK
-914 VSFGVRAAATPDGLA
+914 VSFAVRTAGTSAELAKAA
-929 DAGWRELGPGGG
+929 WRELGPGGE
-941 FTTGKGDRWLQYR
+941 FTVRKEDRWLQYR

-959 GRGHAT
+959 GRGYAT
-965 PYLTRVAIEAVAS
+965 PYLTRVAVEAV
-978 GERRVES
+978 GE
-985 EE
+985 

>member
-1 MFGAAAGFLRLPYP
+1 MGTAGGLSPPAQPGDHRF
-15 EKVPGA
+15 KVPGE
-21 VEPVGEPSF
+21 VESAGKPAF
-30 RIETEH
+30 RIELEH
-36 EESIM
+36 EVLVM
-41 MKPSPLLSLVLL
+41 MKPRVLL
-53 PALCPWGIS
+53 GLFALLALSVPGMA
-62 GGSDESGDRGAAGKG
+62 GGSDESGDSGATGKG
-77 RFRVVHQGFEAFS
+77 RFRVVHEGFEVFS

-172 SRDRVVRFPVERPGA
+172 SRDSVVRFPVERPGA
-187 VRFHDLDRDGWTD
+187 VQFEDLDRDGWTD
-200 VLFASSGAG
+200 ILFASSGAG
-209 DTVSTDSLVY
+209 DTVSTDSLIY
-219 WGDATGYRTLR
+219 WGGLAGYRTQK

-257 ANSGSSKPPKINE
+257 ANSGSRKPPNFDE
-270 GSYIYWGSGDRYG
+270 GSYIYWGSSDRYG
-283 THHRSAVPTRS
+283 THHRSILPTRS
-294 AVGCA
+294 AIGCA
-299 LGDVNGDGHLDLIFA
+299 LGDLNGNGHLDLIFA
-314 TSEQDGGG
+314 VSKQGRGG
-322 LWLYPGSPQGPDLKS
+322 LWIYPGSPEGPDPEGVVK
-337 PVQVPVPDLQSVRVG
+337 VPVADLQSVRVG
-352 EVEGLG
+352 EADGLG
-358 GVVLALS
+358 KVVLALS
-365 RKHLRLFAW
+365 RKSLRLFVW
-374 DSGRLEEKKTLALGG
+374 DSGRLVEKKTLALGG

-421 WSTEE
+421 WSTD
-426 ALWLPT
+426 AVLWLPT
-432 LEATDVAVADLNGD
+432 LGAADVAVADLNRD
-446 GRPEIAFANQLQ
+446 GRPDIAFANQLQ
-458 GTHGDLDVDSYV
+458 GTHGDLDVSSYV

-490 ATAVAAGDIDR
+490 ATAVAAGDINR

-515 IQGGKGEEIYVYWG
+515 VQGGRGEEVYVYWG

-573 SGEAGASYIYR
+573 SGRPGASYIYR
-584 GGPAGPALQGRLE
+584 GGPSGPTLEDRLE

-616 LDVLACDFDSLAIAW
+616 LDALACDFDSLVIAW
-631 GSATGVSTDPQ
+631 GSAAGVSTDPQ

-647 AKATQNCRLVDYNR
+647 AKASQNCRLIDFNG

-672 QGLRSRVL
+672 QGARSRVL
-680 LGDGRGFSLDR
+680 LGDGQGFSLDR
-691 SAWLEAAYV
+691 SAWVEAAFV

-705 ADLDGDGWLD
+705 ADLDRDGWLD
-715 MMLTRSY
+715 MMLSRSY

-731 VRVYPGGPDGFAP
+731 IRIYPGGPDGFAR
-744 THRFEFATS
+744 THQSEFPTS

-779 DRRNLPVYLFWNDG
+779 DRRNLPVYLFWNQG
-793 AGRFSSGRRTDLP
+793 GGQFSSGRRTDLP

-818 DEDGLPDLL
+818 DEDGHQDLL

-834 YKEDNHT
+834 YKEDNHS

-846 YWGSPRGY
+846 YWGSPQGY
-854 HTRNRSYLPAHGPHF
+854 DTRNRSYLPAHGPHF
-869 MQNVDIGNLSSREA
+869 MQNVDIGNLSSRKAE
-883 AESYLSAP
+883 ESYLSVP
-891 IELTPRS
+891 IEVTPQPA
-898 RKLVLSFQA
+898 KLALSFEA
-907 ETPLNSE
+907 ETPRRSE
-914 VSFGVRAAATPDGLA
+914 VSFGVRTAGTSAALA
-929 DAGWRELGPGGG
+929 EAGWRELGPGGE
-941 FTTGKGDRWLQYR
+941 FSFRPEDRWLQYR
-954 ATLKA
+954 ARLIA
-959 GRGHAT
+959 GRGYAT
-965 PYLTRVAIEAVAS
+965 PYLTRVAIEAM
-978 GERRVES
+978 GE
-985 EE
+985 

>member
-1 MFGAAAGFLRLPYP
+1 
-15 EKVPGA
+15 
-21 VEPVGEPSF
+21 
-30 RIETEH
+30 
-36 EESIM
+36 M
-41 MKPSPLLSLVLL
+41 MKPSVLLSLVVLL
-53 PALCPWGIS
+53 ALLLQGAA
-62 GGSDESGDRGAAGKG
+62 GTLDESGDGAAAAGG
-77 RFRVVHQGFEAFS
+77 GFRVVHEGFEAFS
-90 KGEFEHA
+90 RGEFEHA

-130 HNVMV
+130 HNVML
-135 GGVDALGYLQTGRGF
+135 GGVDALGYLQTARGF
-150 RSAISPVHR
+150 RSAVSPVHR

-187 VRFHDLDRDGWTD
+187 VQFHDLDRDGWTD
-200 VLFASSGAG
+200 ILFASSGAG

-230 RVALPTVGARDLAVG
+230 RVELPTVGARDLAVG

-257 ANSGSSKPPKINE
+257 ANSGSRKPLKTGE
-270 GSYIYWGSGDRYG
+270 GSYIYWGSSDRYG
-283 THHRSAVPTRS
+283 IHHRSVVPTRS
-294 AVGCA
+294 AIGCA
-299 LGDVNGDGHLDLIFA
+299 LGDLNGDGHLDLIFA
-314 TSEQDGGG
+314 TSEQGRGG
-322 LWLYPGSPQGPDLKS
+322 LWFFAGSPEGPDLEAVVK
-337 PVQVPVPDLQSVRVG
+337 VPVDDLQSVRVG
-352 EVEGLG
+352 SADGLG
-358 GVVLALS
+358 RVVLALS
-365 RKHLRLFAW
+365 KKSLRLFAW
-374 DSGRLEEKKTLALGG
+374 DSGSLVEKKTVSLGG
-389 ARAVLADL
+389 ARAVMADL
-397 DLDRRTDLVVASGDR
+397 DQDRRADLVVASGDR

-421 WSTEE
+421 WSPDS

-432 LEATDVAVADLNGD
+432 LAATDVTVADLNGD
-446 GRPEIAFANQLQ
+446 DRPDIAFANQLQ
-458 GTHGDLDVDSYV
+458 GTHGDLDVASYV
-470 YWGEPWGY
+470 YWGESWGY

-501 DGRLDLLFGNSGSG
+501 DGRPDLLFGNSGSG

-573 SGEAGASYIYR
+573 SGKPGASYIYR
-584 GGPAGPALQGRLE
+584 GGSSGPALEGRLDI
-597 VPAQEVGSW
+597 PAQEVGSW

-616 LDVLACDFDSLAIAW
+616 LDALACDFDTLAIAW
-631 GSATGVSTDPQ
+631 GSAAGFSTDPQ

-647 AKATQNCRLVDYNR
+647 AKATQNCRLVDSNR

-672 QGLRSRVL
+672 QGARSRVL
-680 LGDGRGFSLDR
+680 LGDGQGFSLDR
-691 SAWLEAAYV
+691 SAWVEAAFV

-722 NSLDRNDSW
+722 NSFDRNDSW
-731 VRVYPGGPDGFAP
+731 IRIYPGGPEGFAQ
-744 THRFEFATS
+744 THRFEFATA
-753 GAFDL
+753 GAFDM
-758 AVADLDR
+758 AVADLDS

-793 AGRFSSGRRTDLP
+793 GGRFSSGRRTDLP

-818 DEDGLPDLL
+818 DEDGHPDLL

-834 YKEDNHT
+834 YKEDNHS

-846 YWGSPRGY
+846 YWGSPQGY

-869 MQNVDIGNLSSREA
+869 MQNVDIGNLSSRRAE
-883 AESYLSAP
+883 ESYLSVP
-891 IELTPRS
+891 IEVTPRPA
-898 RKLVLSFQA
+898 KLVLSFQA
-907 ETPLNSE
+907 DTPLGSK
-914 VSFGVRAAATPDGLA
+914 VSVAVRTAGSSAELAKAA
-929 DAGWRELGPGGG
+929 WREPGPGGE
-941 FTTGKGDRWLQYR
+941 FAVRKDDRWLQYR
-954 ATLKA
+954 ATLEA
-959 GRGHAT
+959 GRGYAT
-965 PYLTRVAIEAVAS
+965 PYLTRVAIEAV
-978 GERRVES
+978 GE
-985 EE
+985 

>member
-1 MFGAAAGFLRLPYP
+1 MFGACGRVVLQARPQTFLFKIP
-15 EKVPGA
+15 VA
-21 VEPVGEPSF
+21 VESMRERSLGIEPEREVSV
-30 RIETEH
+30 
-36 EESIM
+36 M
-41 MKPSPLLSLVLL
+41 MKPLVVLGLVVLL
-53 PALCPWGIS
+53 ALSPRGAA
-62 GGSDESGDRGAAGKG
+62 GGADESGGAGAAGKG
-77 RFRVVHQGFEAFS
+77 RFKVVHQGFEAFS

-97 GQNIYVSRGGRIQLI
+97 GQNIYVSRGGRIQLV

-172 SRDRVVRFPVERPGA
+172 SRDWVVRFPVERPGA

-200 VLFASSGAG
+200 ILFASSGAG
-209 DTVSTDSLVY
+209 DTVSTDSLIY
-219 WGDATGYRTLR
+219 WGGSTGYRTRR
-230 RVALPTVGARDLAVG
+230 RVELPTVGARDLAVG

-257 ANSGSSKPPKINE
+257 ANSGSSKPPKIDQ
-270 GSYIYWGSGDRYG
+270 GSYIYWGSSDRYG
-283 THHRSAVPTRS
+283 THHRSAVPAGS

-299 LGDVNGDGHLDLIFA
+299 LGEVNGDGHPDLIFA
-314 TSEQDGGG
+314 TSEPGRGG
-322 LWLYPGSPQGPDLKS
+322 LQLYPGSPQGPDLKAV
-337 PVQVPVPDLQSVRVG
+337 VQVPVPDLQSVRVG
-352 EVEGLG
+352 DVEGLG
-358 GVVLALS
+358 KVVLALS
-365 RKHLRLFAW
+365 RKHLRLFSW
-374 DSGRLEEKKTLALGG
+374 DEGGLVEKKTIALGG
-389 ARAVLADL
+389 ARAVPADL

-421 WSTEE
+421 WSTDA

-446 GRPEIAFANQLQ
+446 GRPDIAFANQLR
-458 GTHGDLDVDSYV
+458 GTHGDLDVASYV
-470 YWGEPWGY
+470 YWGESWGY
-478 GPESRT
+478 GPASRT

-501 DGRLDLLFGNSGSG
+501 DGRPDLLFGNSGSG
-515 IQGGKGEEIYVYWG
+515 IQGGRGEEIYVYWG

-584 GGPAGPALQGRLE
+584 GGPSGPVRENRLE
-597 VPAQEVGSW
+597 IPAQEVGSW

-616 LDVLACDFDSLAIAW
+616 LDALACDFDSLVIAW
-631 GSATGVSTDPQ
+631 GSAAGVSTDPQ
-642 RVEGV
+642 RIEGV
-647 AKATQNCRLVDYNR
+647 AKASQNCRLVDFNR

-691 SAWLEAAYV
+691 SAWVEASYV

-731 VRVYPGGPDGFAP
+731 VRIYPGGPDGFAQ
-744 THRFEFATS
+744 THRFEFPTS

-758 AVADLDR
+758 AVADLDL
-765 DGDLDIAVSQYASR
+765 DGDLDFAVSQYASR

-818 DEDGLPDLL
+818 DEDGHPDLL

-834 YKEDNHT
+834 YKEDNHS

-869 MQNVDIGNLSSREA
+869 MQNVDIGNLSSRKA
-883 AESYLSAP
+883 GESYLSVP
-891 IELTPRS
+891 IELTRRPAR
-898 RKLVLSFQA
+898 LVLSFQA
-907 ETPLNSE
+907 ETRLGSE
-914 VSFGVRAAATPDGLA
+914 VSLAVRTAATSAALA
-929 DAGWRELGPGGG
+929 QAGWREPGPGGEFSVRKEDG
-941 FTTGKGDRWLQYR
+941 WLQYR

-965 PYLTRVAIEAVAS
+965 PYLTRVAVEA
-978 GERRVES
+978 S

>member
-1 MFGAAAGFLRLPYP
+1 
-15 EKVPGA
+15 
-21 VEPVGEPSF
+21 
-30 RIETEH
+30 
-36 EESIM
+36 M
-41 MKPSPLLSLVLL
+41 MKPSVLLSLVVLL
-53 PALCPWGIS
+53 ALLLQGAA
-62 GGSDESGDRGAAGKG
+62 GTLDESGDGAAAAGG
-77 RFRVVHQGFEAFS
+77 GFRVVHEGFEAFS
-90 KGEFEHA
+90 RGEFEHA

-130 HNVMV
+130 HNVML
-135 GGVDALGYLQTGRGF
+135 GGVDALGYLQTARGF
-150 RSAISPVHR
+150 RSAVSPVHR

-187 VRFHDLDRDGWTD
+187 VQFHDLDRDGWTD
-200 VLFASSGAG
+200 ILFASSGAG

-230 RVALPTVGARDLAVG
+230 RVELPTVGARDLAVG

-257 ANSGSSKPPKINE
+257 ANSGSRKPLKTGE
-270 GSYIYWGSGDRYG
+270 GSYIYWGSSDRYG
-283 THHRSAVPTRS
+283 IHHRSVVPTRS
-294 AVGCA
+294 AIGCA
-299 LGDVNGDGHLDLIFA
+299 LGDLNGDGHLDLIFA
-314 TSEQDGGG
+314 TSEQGRGG
-322 LWLYPGSPQGPDLKS
+322 LWFFAGSPDGPDLEALVK
-337 PVQVPVPDLQSVRVG
+337 VPVDDLQSVRVG
-352 EVEGLG
+352 SADGLG
-358 GVVLALS
+358 RVVLALS
-365 RKHLRLFAW
+365 KKSLRLFAW
-374 DSGRLEEKKTLALGG
+374 DSGSLVEKKTVSLGG
-389 ARAVLADL
+389 ARAVMADL
-397 DLDRRTDLVVASGDR
+397 DQDRRADLVVASGDR
-412 SAVLWGKSD
+412 SAVLWGKSG
-421 WSTEE
+421 WSPDS

-432 LEATDVAVADLNGD
+432 LAATDVTVADLNGD
-446 GRPEIAFANQLQ
+446 DRPDIAFANQLQ
-458 GTHGDLDVDSYV
+458 GTHGDLDVASYV
-470 YWGEPWGY
+470 YWGESWGY

-501 DGRLDLLFGNSGSG
+501 DGRPDLLFGNSGSG

-573 SGEAGASYIYR
+573 SGKPGASYIYR
-584 GGPAGPALQGRLE
+584 GGSSGPALEGRLDI
-597 VPAQEVGSW
+597 PAQEVGSW

-616 LDVLACDFDSLAIAW
+616 LDALACDFDTLAIAW
-631 GSATGVSTDPQ
+631 GSAAGFSTDPQ

-647 AKATQNCRLVDYNR
+647 AKATQNCRLVDFNR

-672 QGLRSRVL
+672 QGARSRVL
-680 LGDGRGFSLDR
+680 LGDGQGFSLDR
-691 SAWLEAAYV
+691 SAWVEAAFV

-722 NSLDRNDSW
+722 NSFDRNDSW
-731 VRVYPGGPDGFAP
+731 IRIYPGGPEGFAQ
-744 THRFEFATS
+744 THRFEFATA
-753 GAFDL
+753 GAFDM
-758 AVADLDR
+758 AVADLDS

-793 AGRFSSGRRTDLP
+793 GGRFSSGRRTDLP

-818 DEDGLPDLL
+818 DEDGHPDLL

-834 YKEDNHT
+834 YKEDNHS

-846 YWGSPRGY
+846 YWGSPQGY

-869 MQNVDIGNLSSREA
+869 MQNVDIGNLSSRRAE
-883 AESYLSAP
+883 ESYLSVP
-891 IELTPRS
+891 IEVTPRPA
-898 RKLVLSFQA
+898 KLVLSFQA
-907 ETPLNSE
+907 DTPLGSK
-914 VSFGVRAAATPDGLA
+914 VSVAVRTAGSSAELAKAA
-929 DAGWRELGPGGG
+929 WREPGPGGE
-941 FTTGKGDRWLQYR
+941 FAVRKDDRWLQYR
-954 ATLKA
+954 ATLEA
-959 GRGHAT
+959 GRGYAT
-965 PYLTRVAIEAVAS
+965 PYLTRVAIEAV
-978 GERRVES
+978 GE
-985 EE
+985 